1 MENFREDRSMSENRT
16 FRAHLHV
23 NNTPF
28 VVTDCTCTSPSIRA
42 SVRSGDATTHVASRR
57 PTHVRGHATVGDTAP
72 LLFGQNGPQK
82 CVRYASHH
90 SDTDTALSVCGVEE
104 KADRTVRT
112 CVLSIDRAERQNG
125 DGCVR
130 AMQADLSRNYL
141 IRPKRGWRA
150 WE

>member
-16 FRAHLHV
+16 FRAHLLL

-42 SVRSGDATTHVASRR
+42 SVRSGDATTA
-57 PTHVRGHATVGDTAP
+57 RGGVAP
-72 LLFGQNGPQK
+72 LTFVATPPSATLHR
-82 CVRYASHH
+82 CS
-90 SDTDTALSVCGVEE
+90 SDKTGLKNVCAMQVITVTPTPRCLSVCGVEE
-104 KADRTVRT
+104 KADQRT